1 MQVQPSTDLTE
12 VFKALADPTRRGLF
26 ERLSRSE
33 ATVVELTAAAGVSQP
48 AVSQHLAALARAGLV
63 VSRKTGRNAHYR
75 ADPKKLAPLIDWVSR
90 QDAFWRER
98 LGRMED
104 LLKELSDQEKR
115 R

>member
-1 MQVQPSTDLTE
+1 MQRQATSDLTE

-26 ERLSRSE
+26 ERLSRGD
-33 ATVVELTAAAGVSQP
+33 ATVVELTATAGVSQP
-48 AVSQHLAALARAGLV
+48 AVSQHLAALAKTGLV
-63 VSRKTGRNAHYR
+63 ESRKTGRNAHYR

-104 LLKELSDQEKR
+104 LLKQLNDQETER
-115 R
+115 